1 MIGGFYMKLF
11 RRDEIVK
18 TKLPGRTLQV
28 AVGKEAVSK
37 SEKVMVGFAHY
48 SAESGPM
55 EPHQHVEEAIYVL
68 NAQKGWFRYGPTKE
82 KLGDPV
88 HLEGGMILHFPPWEW
103 HVFEYG
109 ENGYIDIIFIYG
121 QVENI
126 YPQKSK

>member
-1 MIGGFYMKLF
+1 MRLF
-11 RRDEIVK
+11 RREEIPK

-28 AVGKEAVSK
+28 AVGKDAKSK
-37 SEKVMVGFAHY
+37 SEKMMVGFAHY

-55 EPHQHVEEAIYVL
+55 EPHQHVEEVIYVV
-68 NAQKGWFRYGPTKE
+68 NAHQGWFRYGPSKE

-88 HLEGGMILHFPPWEW
+88 PLEGGMILHFPHMEW

-109 ENGYIDIIFIYG
+109 EKGYVDIVFMYG

-126 YPQKSK
+126 FPQK